1 MKTDP
6 FGNEISSVA
15 RLLAKA
21 VAIDT
26 EVTIQGWVRSKRD
39 SKAGVS
45 FIAVH
50 DGSCFD
56 AMQAVVPN
64 EIPNYETEVLTITT
78 GCSVRI
84 SGMLVVSEGRGQDVE
99 IKADS
104 VTVTGR
110 IDDPESYPIA
120 KKRHTFEYLRTQA
133 HLRPRTNT
141 FSAITRVRTTLANA
155 IHHYFYA
162 NGFQWINTPIIT
174 ASDCEG
180 AGELFR
186 VSTLDLANLPVTDG
200 LVDFGR
206 DFFGEESFLTV
217 SGQLAVESYCLA
229 MTKVYTFGPT
239 FRAENSNTS
248 RHLAEF
254 WMIEPEIAFADL
266 DDNADLAEDLL
277 THVLRR
283 VLDEREDDIAFFQQ
297 RIDKTIINRLH
308 SVIDHRFERMEYSE
322 AIRIL
327 KSAKESF
334 EFPVRWGIDLQTEHE
349 KYLTGKHVGRPV
361 VIMNYPADIKA
372 FYMRLNDDGKTVA
385 AMDVLAPGI
394 GEIIGG
400 SQREERLDILDSRL
414 DAMMK
419 EELWWYRD
427 LRRYGTVPH
436 AGFGL
441 GFERLLSYVTGM
453 ENVRDVIPFP
463 RTPGNAQF

>member
-6 FGNEISSVA
+6 SGNEISSVA